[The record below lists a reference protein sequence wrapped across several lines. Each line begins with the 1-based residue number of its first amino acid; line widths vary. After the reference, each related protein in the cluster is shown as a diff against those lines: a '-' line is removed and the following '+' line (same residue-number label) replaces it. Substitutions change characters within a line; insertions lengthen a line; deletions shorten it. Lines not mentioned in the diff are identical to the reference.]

1 MAILLTILK
10 VLGIIILVI
19 LGLVLLII
27 LLVLF
32 SPISYRISA
41 EHNEN
46 DTRAKLKVG
55 FLILNVVGSFVK
67 GEGLDYYAKVLF
79 FKVFSKD
86 KSKPKEDYFA
96 VDLPDEEE
104 LAEEEAGTSLNNDG
118 GNLDVSS
125 GYTPENVFENNV
137 DTISEPPSENSS
149 ENVSENSSGN
159 TSEISSG
166 SESDNLNSDGISDSP
181 ETDGQSENKKKEK
194 VPLGVKLDQASEKL
208 DGALDK
214 ADETLDKLDKKY
226 VDAIKKLDHVDQ
238 FLDRPYVQKTIKRAF
253 KIIKRLFG
261 TIKPKKSKG
270 YIHMGLGSA
279 ADTGMILGKLSMFYP
294 LWGSW
299 LTVEPDFYYK
309 VIEGNI
315 DIKGRIYLFRFIGP
329 AIGMALTPSFWKT
342 IKLAKK
348 I

>member
-10 VLGIIILVI
+10 ILGIIILVI

-41 EHNEN
+41 DHNEN
-46 DTRAKLKVG
+46 DTRAKLKVS

-96 VDLPDEEE
+96 VDLPDEEDF
-104 LAEEEAGTSLNNDG
+104 AEEENGASLDNAGGDS
-118 GNLDVSS
+118 DVST
-125 GYTPENVFENNV
+125 GYTPENTSDNISVNESDDIQDNISVNESDDNQNN
-137 DTISEPPSENSS
+137 ISLNE
-149 ENVSENSSGN
+149 
-159 TSEISSG
+159 
-166 SESDNLNSDGISDSP
+166 ESDNSDLNVES
-181 ETDGQSENKKKEK
+181 EQTFTDGEAEKRKKEK
-194 VPLGVKLDQASEKL
+194 VPLGEKLDRASEKL
-208 DGALDK
+208 DGALYK

-226 VDAIKKLDHVDQ
+226 VDAIKKLDHIDQ
-238 FLDRPYVQKTIKRAF
+238 FLDRPYVQKTIKRVF

-279 ADTGMILGKLSMFYP
+279 ADTGMILGKISMFYP

-329 AIGMALTPSFWKT
+329 AIGMALTPSLWKT